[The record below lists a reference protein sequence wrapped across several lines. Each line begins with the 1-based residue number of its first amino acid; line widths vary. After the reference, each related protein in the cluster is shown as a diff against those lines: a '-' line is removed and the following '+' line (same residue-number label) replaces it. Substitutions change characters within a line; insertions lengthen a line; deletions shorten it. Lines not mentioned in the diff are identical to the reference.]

1 MKNNS
6 LKIGTK
12 ISLGFGVVLILL
24 TGISIIGF
32 NSLSGANDQFN
43 EYRSYARQTNQMGR
57 IQANLLYA
65 RFHAKNYI
73 INNDEESAIKVK
85 KRIQTTVDLIKES
98 DTLFTRKEALD
109 VIDDAYKGITD
120 YQMYFDKVVDYV
132 KVRNTNV
139 ERMNNLGPQIQ
150 RLLTAIMEDSRNN
163 SKHEEVYLAGMSLRS
178 LMLAR
183 LYSNKFLIDNAETSS
198 KRAFSEIE
206 IVGKLEKQLLNII
219 DRSEAKHKLEEAII
233 RVNDYKEVFK
243 NTVETINARNA
254 IIQGQLDVIGPKIG
268 SSVEELKLEN
278 KKFQDTIGPQ
288 TTEDMQNAVSVT
300 LVASI
305 ISVLLGIILAFVIGR
320 GISRPIIGMTKAM
333 KDLADDKLEVQVPS
347 TERNDEIGD
356 MAQAVEV

>member
-150 RLLTAIMEDSRNN
+150 RLLTVIMEDSRNN

-183 LYSNKFLIDNAETSS
+183 LY
-198 KRAFSEIE
+198 
-206 IVGKLEKQLLNII
+206 Q
-219 DRSEAKHKLEEAII
+219 
-233 RVNDYKEVFK
+233 
-243 NTVETINARNA
+243 IN
-254 IIQGQLDVIGPKIG
+254 
-268 SSVEELKLEN
+268 
-278 KKFQDTIGPQ
+278 F
-288 TTEDMQNAVSVT
+288 
-300 LVASI
+300 
-305 ISVLLGIILAFVIGR
+305 
-320 GISRPIIGMTKAM
+320 
-333 KDLADDKLEVQVPS
+333 
-347 TERNDEIGD
+347 
-356 MAQAVEV
+356 